1 MGRVV
6 DGRFAGVRVVAA
18 AAGGVVEHVS
28 AAVVGAGG
36 AIGGLLRWGLNEA
49 IPPSDGGFP
58 WATFVENVSGCLLLA
73 VLVVFLLDIWR
84 PSRYLR
90 PFLGVGMLGGYT
102 TFSAYTSDVRAL
114 LQAGDV
120 LTAMAYLLGTVV
132 AGLLATWVGLRLT
145 RRVLHVAVSVRAD
158 DR

>member
-1 MGRVV
+1 M
-6 DGRFAGVRVVAA
+6 GVRVVSARHSRSSRLA
-18 AAGGVVEHVS
+18 RTPRWDS

-145 RRVLHVAVSVRAD
+145 RRVLHVAVSVRAN